1 MLVTD
6 IVLVCKHVAIIFIE
20 KNKIYVARVS
30 YSLDGVIYVSNFGSK
45 EVNVQ
50 LVCKT
55 LMNV

>member
-1 MLVTD
+1 MWHVFA
-6 IVLVCKHVAIIFIE
+6 IV
-20 KNKIYVARVS
+20 
-30 YSLDGVIYVSNFGSK
+30 LDGVIYVSNFGSK

>member
-6 IVLVCKHVAIIFIE
+6 IVLVCKLVAIIFIE